1 MLDTFLSLSLLFV
14 LIAVARVAWI
24 VMQKRDP
31 DADTADLL
39 RRRQS
44 EAVEAS
50 HYRNKVL
57 HDRAIWKM
65 VRTVEIC
72 RDHLNPA
79 RLAPGQDRY
88 IHYYLGYL
96 TGFAE
101 AVCRADGVEF
111 DRALHL
117 PIALEASK
125 LLGEDGRGQIDEG
138 TELLARLDGDG
149 IYRQG
154 QEDGR
159 LDGAEAS
166 ADSGER
172 YFQRIDRF
180 FHG

>member
-39 RRRQS
+39 RRRQA
-44 EAVEAS
+44 EAEEAS

-125 LLGEDGRGQIDEG
+125 LLGEDGSGRIGEG
-138 TELLARLDGDG
+138 TELLARLDGG
-149 IYRQG
+149 ETFREG

-166 ADSGER
+166 DDSSDR
-172 YFQRIDRF
+172 YFQRIDLF